1 MRGLFITFEGID
13 GAGKSSH
20 IDAVAQR
27 LRSAGRTVQVSREPG
42 GTVLAERLRQEI
54 LNTPMDALTE
64 VLLMFAARRDHIAN
78 CIAPALARGDTVL
91 CDRFTDSTFAYQGAG
106 RGFDVGVL
114 GTLESWVQAQLQ
126 PDLTLWFDLSAQQ
139 AAERLVAA
147 RAPDRF
153 EQLDAAFFTRV
164 RDGYRARAEAHP
176 QRFARID
183 ASPDREAVAAQVA
196 DVLGARGW

>member
-1 MRGLFITFEGID
+1 MRGRFITFEGID

-20 IDAVAQR
+20 IEAVAQR

-42 GTVLAERLRQEI
+42 GTALAERLRQEV

-64 VLLMFAARRDHIAN
+64 VLLIFAARRDHIAH
-78 CIAPALARGDTVL
+78 CIEPALSRGDTVL

-114 GTLESWVQAQLQ
+114 GTLESWVQGELQ

-139 AAERLVAA
+139 AAERLSAA
-147 RAPDRF
+147 RTPDRF
-153 EQLDAAFFTRV
+153 EQLDTTFFSRV
-164 RDGYRARAEAHP
+164 RDGYRTRAQAHAP
-176 QRFARID
+176 RFARID
-183 ASPDREAVAAQVA
+183 ASLDREAVAAQVA
-196 DVLGARGW
+196 DILENRGW